1 MAKYRYEEF
10 KTPMEMTAADY
21 DKLPA
26 KHNWVPEVKKSLASI
41 VIGTN
46 EPPVIIS
53 HLAVGVVHHVKAYGQ
68 YGQLTK
74 RYETA
79 CKVINYALFINRI
92 VVPHRKLGGQRLRK
106 ITREMLQNW
115 VEGLC
120 DNYAGEETERYFQGD
135 GAALDDIFGSLVES
149 GVPAH
154 ALTDGGE
161 RSAQKLYCYYL
172 YNIKVQKKSGH
183 HLLSD
188 AEKARDAVRSNM
200 MNNINCVTSG
210 TCFLSL
216 ILYSFLCFISN
227 LIFFVFIYYKRFTI
241 CKI

>member
-26 KHNWVPEVKKSLASI
+26 KHNWVPEVKRSLASI
-41 VIGTN
+41 VIGPN
-46 EPPVIIS
+46 EPHVIIS

-79 CKVINYALFINRI
+79 CKVVNYALFVNRV
-92 VVPHRKLGGQRLRK
+92 VVPHRKLGGQRLREL
-106 ITREMLQNW
+106 TREMLQNW

-120 DNYAGEETERYFQGD
+120 DNYAGEETEQYFQGD
-135 GAALDDIFGSLVES
+135 GAAPDDIFGSLVES
-149 GVPAH
+149 GVSAH

-161 RSAQKLYCYYL
+161 RSAQQLYCYYL
-172 YNIKVQKKSGH
+172 YNIKAQKESGH
-183 HLLSD
+183 HLLSA
-188 AEKARDAVRSNM
+188 AEKARDAVWSSM
-200 MNNINCVTSG
+200 MNNINRVTSG
-210 TCFLSL
+210 MCFLSL
-216 ILYSFLCFISN
+216 ILYFYLCFISN
-227 LIFFVFIYYKRFTI
+227 LIFFVFIYYKRFTT